1 VGTWQ
6 LAGIYQPNH
15 THSPDGYDRGGTIMK
30 RTLRHTIRTKKMLT
44 LAHNES
50 GAATIVVALML
61 TALCGFVA
69 LALDVG
75 HLLMAKSELQRTT
88 DAAALAGATGLVPYT
103 NPGPTTQTPN
113 WVQAQQKA
121 HTIINNAA
129 NQVDNYIFSITDGT
143 VLYGYWFLQPS
154 TGYVQPPLSSVPTP
168 SANLPEPAVNVTLSR
183 NVTLYF
189 APIIGVSSP
198 KTVSAT
204 ATAILPAAYQ
214 DTNVPPIAVSY
225 DTVYNTVKGTV
236 EIDVVTQTI
245 KIQSNKGIA
254 GWFNAQQDPLYES
267 PNVPSVRYEYQLL
280 ADPTG
285 LAYGSNIFMVPGT
298 KATLTSYMTS
308 NETIV
313 VPIVQDISQNQ
324 VEDIIGWAA
333 FYIETL
339 SSNSMTGYFV
349 DQYYDPNVTPVP
361 PTTGTIGGVAGTPKL
376 VG

>member
-1 VGTWQ
+1 
-6 LAGIYQPNH
+6 
-15 THSPDGYDRGGTIMK
+15 
-30 RTLRHTIRTKKMLT
+30 MLT
-44 LAHNES
+44 LAHDES
-50 GAATIVVALML
+50 GASAIVFALTL

-75 HLLMAKSELQRTT
+75 HLVMVRAELQRTA

-113 WVQAQQKA
+113 WLQAQQKA
-121 HTIINNAA
+121 HIIINNAA
-129 NQVDNYIFSITDGT
+129 NQVDNYNFSLTDGT
-143 VLYGYWFLQPS
+143 VLYGYWFLKPS
-154 TGYVQPPLSSVPTP
+154 TGYVQPPLATVPTP
-168 SANLPEPAVNVTLSR
+168 SANLPEPAVNVTLRR

-189 APIIGVSSP
+189 APVVGISSP
-198 KTVSAT
+198 RTVSAT

-214 DTNVPPIAVSY
+214 DTNTPPIAVSY

-236 EIDVVTQTI
+236 EIDVVDQDI

-254 GWFNAQQDPLYES
+254 GWFNAQQDPLYKS

-285 LAYGSNIFMVPGT
+285 NAYGSNVFMVPGT

-313 VPIVQDISQNQ
+313 IPIVQDISQNQ
-324 VEDIIGWAA
+324 VEQIIGWAA
-333 FYIETL
+333 FKIDPNGL
-339 SSNSMTGYFV
+339 SSNSMTGRFV
-349 DQYYDPNVTPVP
+349 DQYYDPNVTPVA
-361 PTTGTIGGVAGTPKL
+361 PTQGTIGAVAGTPKL
-376 VG
+376 VS

>member
-1 VGTWQ
+1 
-6 LAGIYQPNH
+6 
-15 THSPDGYDRGGTIMK
+15 MK
-30 RTLRHTIRTKKMLT
+30 RTLMHTIRTKKKLT

-50 GAATIVVALML
+50 GAVGIVVALML
-61 TALCGFVA
+61 TVLCGFMA

-75 HLLMAKSELQRTT
+75 HLLMARAELQRTA
-88 DAAALAGATGLVPYT
+88 DAAALAGATGLLPYT

-113 WVQAQQKA
+113 WLQAQQKA

-129 NQVDNYIFSITDGT
+129 NQVDNHIFSITDGT